1 MIACG
6 NLIFGVQCQETQGF
20 AFREV
25 SMRDWRQKNL
35 IIYMEDGFSRGLRE
49 ILDGGMS
56 IRRIFIRRMCIRRM
70 SIRRIFIG
78 RMFIRRMLIRRI
90 FISGKTV
97 SQS

>member
-1 MIACG
+1 MEIE
-6 NLIFGVQCQETQGF
+6 VQCQETQGF

-56 IRRIFIRRMCIRRM
+56 IRRIFIRRIFIRRMCIRRM
-70 SIRRIFIG
+70 SIRRIFIR